1 MRGDLLLPF
10 LVIDTEKFD
19 DAFVLNVK
27 VFKIEIVGAGQPAD
41 GRFDCAAGAFAA
53 IDHPFEHAHVLAEPW
68 PEKLSVRTFAEPVH
82 VKDER
87 RVGEALTDLDPM
99 PKIIADVIAPK
110 RQHRHSITSH
120 PADRSGSCSGWFGGH
135 GCSEVN
141 TVLP

>member
-87 RVGEALTDLDPM
+87 RLCEARTPPPPM
-99 PKIIADVIAPK
+99 PATTDDVLAAT
-110 RQHRHSITSH
+110 RQPPR
-120 PADRSGSCSGWFGGH
+120 
-135 GCSEVN
+135 
-141 TVLP
+141 